1 MFFLFRLGSL
11 MQLVLVAI
19 VCSCVRREKVLKL
32 CIFSVPFSGNMRMFM
47 NVNLIN
53 LLYRLFHMVYV
64 CIRASSDGPAGLRPY
79 LRLGFCTVLI
89 LLNLS

>member
-1 MFFLFRLGSL
+1 MDTLCFYQFMFFLFRLGSL
-11 MQLVLVAI
+11 LQLVLVAI

-53 LLYRLFHMVYV
+53 LLYRLFRMVYV
-64 CIRASSDGPAGLRPY
+64 CLHATE
-79 LRLGFCTVLI
+79 F
-89 LLNLS
+89 